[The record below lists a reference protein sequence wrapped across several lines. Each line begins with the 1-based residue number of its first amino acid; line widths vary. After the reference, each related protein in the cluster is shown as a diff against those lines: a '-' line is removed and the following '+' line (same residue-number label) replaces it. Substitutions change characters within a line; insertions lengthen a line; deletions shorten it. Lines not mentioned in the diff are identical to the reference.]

1 MKSPVS
7 DAGMC
12 IGYERLPEGV
22 ESWLTDPEEETCGS
36 LRWIG
41 CRGMMEDAA
50 DRDSREFLGSRGYLG
65 SRDSLEDRE
74 DLDNQ
79 AGRGDPDRPDSLLSR
94 RTQLTPVRSA
104 DV

>member
-7 DAGMC
+7 YAGMC

-50 DRDSREFLGSRGYLG
+50 DRGSLGYLG
-65 SRDSLEDRE
+65 SRDSLEDQA

-79 AGRGDPDRPDSLLSR
+79 AGRGDRDRPDSLLSC
-94 RTQLTPVRSA
+94 RTQLTQVRSA
-104 DV
+104 DASTV